1 MPLPMVH
8 LAIAVRTHELIGSE
22 PTPAF
27 LLGSI
32 APDAIHMRPN
42 TTRSDKQK
50 THLLFDASDL
60 ENRRIGQL
68 LGRYRARGPEALD
81 FAEGYVT
88 HVFADRAWTETV
100 PELLRRQ
107 LPAAMPHAER
117 RSLYYQESDQ
127 VDFDLYHEMPWR
139 PAVWGLLAQA
149 RPIDFELLLTAD
161 EIARWR
167 DRTLDWFESLK
178 QEPMIEPAYV
188 TAALVQ
194 AFILE
199 TAGTLAPYLRE
210 WKQQHISS

>member
-8 LAIAVRTHELIGSE
+8 LAVAVRTHELIGSE

-42 TTRSDKQK
+42 TTHSDKQR
-50 THLLFDASDL
+50 THLLSDASDP
-60 ENRRIGQL
+60 EDRHIGPFL
-68 LGRYRARGPEALD
+68 DRYRARGPEALD
-81 FAEGYVT
+81 FAEGYVA
-88 HVFADRAWTETV
+88 HILADRAWTETV
-100 PELLRRQ
+100 PKLLRRQ

-127 VDFDLYHEMPWR
+127 IDFDLYHKMPWR
-139 PAVWGLLAQA
+139 PAVWRLLAQA
-149 RPIDFELLLTAD
+149 RPIDFEPLLTAN

-178 QEPMIEPAYV
+178 QEPMIEPAYI

-194 AFILE
+194 AFVLDM
-199 TAGTLAPYLRE
+199 ASTLAPYLCE
-210 WKQQHISS
+210 WKRQHISS

>member
-22 PTPAF
+22 PISAF

-42 TTRSDKQK
+42 TTRSDKQR
-50 THLLFDASDL
+50 THLLSDASDP
-60 ENRRIGQL
+60 EDRCIGQL
-68 LGRYRARGPEALD
+68 LDRYRAKGPEALD
-81 FAEGYVT
+81 FVEGYVVHILT
-88 HVFADRAWTETV
+88 DRVWTETV

-117 RSLYYQESDQ
+117 RSLYYQETDQ
-127 VDFDLYHEMPWR
+127 VDFDLYHQMPWR
-139 PAVWGLLAQA
+139 PTVWALLAQA
-149 RPIDFELLLTAD
+149 RPIDFEPFLTAD

-167 DRTLDWFESLK
+167 DRTLDWFGALK
-178 QEPMIEPAYV
+178 REPMIEPAYV

-199 TAGTLAPYLRE
+199 TAGTLAPYLHE
-210 WKQQHISS
+210 WKRQHILS

>member
-22 PTPAF
+22 PPPAF

-50 THLLFDASDL
+50 THLLSDVSGPQDQFI
-60 ENRRIGQL
+60 NRL
-68 LGRYRARGPEALD
+68 LDRYRARGQEAID
-81 FAEGYVT
+81 FAEGYVA
-88 HVFADRAWTETV
+88 HILVDRAWTETV
-100 PELLRRQ
+100 LDPFRRQ
-107 LPAAMPHAER
+107 LSAAIPHAEL

-127 VDFDLYHEMPWR
+127 MDFDLYHKMPWR

-149 RPIDFELLLTAD
+149 QPIEFEPLLTAD

-167 DRTLDWFESLK
+167 DRTLNWFESLK
-178 QEPMIEPAYV
+178 HEPMIEPAYITTV
-188 TAALVQ
+188 LVQ

-199 TAGTLAPYLRE
+199 TANTLAPDLRE
-210 WKQQHISS
+210 WKQQHTSS